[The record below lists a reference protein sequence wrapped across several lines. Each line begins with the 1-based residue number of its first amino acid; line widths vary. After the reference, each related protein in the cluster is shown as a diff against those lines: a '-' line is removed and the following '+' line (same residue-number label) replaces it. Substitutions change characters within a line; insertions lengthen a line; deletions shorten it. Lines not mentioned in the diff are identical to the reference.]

1 MIQTTFGLLT
11 WNLYIYWLSKK
22 TEGQK
27 HKNYLTIP
35 VFKICESITVVI
47 VIFRCGTG
55 AVNNT
60 TWNCIF
66 RFSCGMIAIV
76 RHSCIHRILFI
87 RQAESWTFRSS
98 TIAKLLSMVLLCHQ
112 ISIKIVKN
120 WSRYMSQ
127 GIPVFT
133 SRYPGFV
140 FARASDERNVT
151 SIRTLLSRTGY
162 TSYFIFQRLDFRRN
176 AAVDAATALLSKATG

>member
-1 MIQTTFGLLT
+1 MIQTTFGSLT

-127 GIPVFT
+127 GTSQFLLRDTPVSFSRERVMKGT
-133 SRYPGFV
+133 SLLFGRSYRGQ
-140 FARASDERNVT
+140 DTQVT
-151 SIRTLLSRTGY
+151 SFFSA
-162 TSYFIFQRLDFRRN
+162 SIFVATQR
-176 AAVDAATALLSKATG
+176 